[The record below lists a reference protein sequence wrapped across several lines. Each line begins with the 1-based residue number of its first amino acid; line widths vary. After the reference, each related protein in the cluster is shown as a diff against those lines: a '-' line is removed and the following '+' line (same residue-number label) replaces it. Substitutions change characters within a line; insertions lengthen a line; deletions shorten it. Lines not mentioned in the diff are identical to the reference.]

1 MNELPHISENRSSSP
16 EQKGGRRTL
25 GERIAGAW
33 GALWFFIR
41 HPRTQW
47 ERVYKLKTS
56 LWPLLGFLARHNKS
70 WLASRVLLLVTETPA
85 RDEPKHQRK
94 RRRALILNMAKSGVG
109 EDIESVFLDAGD
121 YELIVWPS
129 YVLRAIAKA
138 LLAPGLDHN
147 NYLSSDPAVERSK
160 ARYREFL
167 RATWEHYR
175 AAKPVDVVV
184 AGNYAYVQ
192 QREFGAALEEADTP
206 FIALHKENVRPP
218 RRVKHYWHHLYKE
231 RRGPFAGRR
240 IIVYNEIERELQIAS
255 GVFDPDRIIVAGM
268 PRLDRIHQWRREN
281 AGEVSQGKR
290 AQVLF
295 FSFTPQ
301 SRLTAP
307 GRKRSGTTPKGRY
320 EVEGEWGN
328 MTWEG
333 VWSETHAALIRVARA
348 HPELHVVMKIKGRLD
363 KDEDLRRLLDGAGS
377 LPANLEIISGGDPFH
392 LIAASGVVVG
402 FNTTGL
408 LEAIAAG
415 KPVIVPRFLEAAEPE
430 RQDLII
436 DLGEAVR
443 YASSA
448 DDLMRLIVS
457 EAARRQVLTKLPE
470 PAAKMLRYWVGND
483 DGAAGRRTLEA
494 IERAL

>member
-1 MNELPHISENRSSSP
+1 MNDVQPISDRPSSA
-16 EQKGGRRTL
+16 EQKGGTRTL
-25 GERIAGAW
+25 GERLSGAW
-33 GALWFFIR
+33 GAFRFFIR

-47 ERVYKLKTS
+47 ERAYKLKTS
-56 LWPLLGFLARHNKS
+56 VWPLLGFFARQNMP
-70 WLASRVLLLVTETPA
+70 WLASRVLLLVTEKPA
-85 RDEPKHQRK
+85 RGEGVTELQPK
-94 RRRALILNMAKSGVG
+94 RRRALILNMTKSGVE
-109 EDIESVFLDAGD
+109 EDIESVFLDDGD

-160 ARYREFL
+160 VRYREFL

-175 AAKPVDVVV
+175 AAKPVDVVI

-192 QREFGAALEEADTP
+192 QREFGAALEEAGTA
-206 FIALHKENVRPP
+206 FIAIHKENVRPP

-240 IIVYNEIERELQIAS
+240 IIVYNDIERDLQIAS

-268 PRLDRIHQWRREN
+268 PRLDRIHHWRREHSG
-281 AGEVSQGKR
+281 APQEET

-307 GRKRSGTTPKGRY
+307 GRKRSGTSPKGRY
-320 EVEGEWGN
+320 QVEGEWGN
-328 MTWEG
+328 LSWEG
-333 VWSETHAALIRVARA
+333 LWRETHAAIIRVARE
-348 HPELHVVMKIKGRLD
+348 HPELHVVIKIKGRLD
-363 KDEDLRRLLDGAGS
+363 KDEDLKRLLQAEAEA
-377 LPANLEIISGGDPFH
+377 LPGNLEIVSGGDPFP
-392 LIAASGVVVG
+392 LIAASRVVVG

-415 KPVIVPRFLEAAEPE
+415 RSVIVPRFLEAADPE

-436 DLGEAVR
+436 DLGDAVS
-443 YASSA
+443 YAGSA
-448 DDLMRLIVS
+448 DDLVRLIVS
-457 EAARRQVLTKLPE
+457 GARRREVHGR
-470 PAAKMLRYWVGND
+470 PA
-483 DGAAGRRTLEA
+483 GAGGQSPALLGRQ
-494 IERAL
+494 